1 MENIKKEE
9 AVKRMKMWGI
19 ESEIVNGFR
28 RSGLVASSEPPFG
41 ACFWLTD
48 EQKERV
54 QKFEEEYGA
63 LVYHVIHSY
72 TDIGEME
79 SYLYVSNYPEE
90 WEMDHEDI
98 SEHCP
103 LAYVYNKTYPEYSE
117 IGGIGV
123 RLTIA
128 HGLERTH

>member
-1 MENIKKEE
+1 MENLKKAE

-19 ESEIVNGFR
+19 DPRIVDDFR
-28 RSGLVASSEPPFG
+28 KKDLVSSSEPPLG

-54 QKFEEEYGA
+54 RSFEEEYGA

-79 SYLYVSNYPEE
+79 SYLYVGNYPEE
-90 WEMDHEDI
+90 WEMDHEYI
-98 SEHCP
+98 SEQCSM
-103 LAYVYNKTYPEYSE
+103 AYVYNKTYPEYSE

-123 RLTIA
+123 RLTA
-128 HGLERTH
+128 AAGLERTH